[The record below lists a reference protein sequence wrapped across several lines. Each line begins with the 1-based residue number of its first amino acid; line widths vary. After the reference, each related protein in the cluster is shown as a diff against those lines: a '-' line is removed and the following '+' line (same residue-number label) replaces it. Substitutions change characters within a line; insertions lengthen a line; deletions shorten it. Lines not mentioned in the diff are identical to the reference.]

1 MQKVR
6 VPLTNFKYGEVS
18 PSLYSRTDT
27 ELYNQSAQRVENF
40 FLRAEG
46 GVIKRPALEKIYQ
59 FADITVDGTKV
70 QQARL
75 LPFIFSDDEQYI
87 VSLEHQ
93 KVRVFLLSPTTGAVS
108 LTATIT
114 QDVNS
119 QTLKFDHDY
128 LHEYTFA
135 QAGDVMFI
143 CHPLFMPQ
151 QLIRTSL
158 STFQVE
164 PFVFDQRSDNK
175 EVYQPYFSFQKSG
188 VTLDP
193 SATSG
198 SGVTLTTSSAYWDTS
213 SPSKHIGTTIRYNG
227 AEIEITGVTSST
239 VATGDILDALTV
251 KLDVAPFRTEQGSA
265 NVEVTM
271 VNHGL
276 SVGDSIVIAGS
287 ATVGGIAN
295 TNLNGT
301 RSVASIVDDDRF
313 VFAAAASATGSED
326 GGGTPKIQSHAPI
339 TSWDEQSFSSLRG
352 FPAAVTFHE
361 NRLVFAGTVAQPDA
375 IFMSKSGKYY
385 NFDVGTAADNDSIQV
400 TASIGEINQI
410 RHVVSNR
417 DLQVFTASS
426 EMYLPAFQNQPM
438 TPTNVQVRRQTSF
451 GSGFERPVVFDG
463 ATVFTQKGGAIVRE
477 FLFSDSEAAYVA
489 SPISTVS
496 SHLIKTPIEQNVFN
510 GALNRS
516 ESYLF
521 ITNADGTIAVF
532 NSNRAENRAGWTE
545 FTCAGTFV
553 STCTI
558 DDRVFANVVFDIGG
572 AEKHVLCEF
581 VADKNTDM
589 STVYSG
595 TAGVFDVS
603 ADFNNNSIVQ
613 VVDGNN
619 YIGQFTVTSGNVD
632 VSSVDNSLSSAE
644 IGFGF
649 DVTLTTNPID
659 VTIAG
664 GPVTGIPR
672 GITSV
677 FLDLNNTLSVKVN
690 DTNLIIRNVTD
701 DLSKQQQPFTGKHE
715 FRLLGYSADPQVT
728 ITQSAPLPLQVN
740 GLIAELVF

>member
-59 FADITVDGTKV
+59 FDITVDGTKV

-75 LPFIFSDDEQYI
+75 LPFIFSDDEQYV

-93 KVRVFLLSPTTGAVS
+93 KVRVFLINPTTGAVA
-108 LTATIT
+108 LTATLT
-114 QDVNS
+114 QDINS
-119 QTLKFDHDY
+119 QTLKFDHDFI
-128 LHEYTFA
+128 HEYTFA

-143 CHPLFMPQ
+143 CHPTFMPQ

-158 STFQVE
+158 SSFQVE
-164 PFVFDQRSDNK
+164 PFVFDQKSDNK
-175 EVYQPYFSFQKSG
+175 QIYQPYFNFQKSG
-188 VTLDP
+188 VTLDV
-193 SATSG
+193 SKTSG
-198 SGVTLTTSSAYWDTS
+198 TGATLTTGSAYWDTS

-227 AEIEITGVTSST
+227 AEIEITGVTNST
-239 VATGDILDALTV
+239 VATGDILDTLTV
-251 KLDVAPFRTEQGSA
+251 SLDVAPFKTEQGSA

-276 SVGDSIVIAGS
+276 SVGDSIVIAGA

-301 RSVASIVDDDRF
+301 RSVSAITDDDRF
-313 VFAAAASATGSED
+313 VFAAAANATGSED
-326 GGGTPKIQSHAPI
+326 GGGAPKVQSHAPI
-339 TSWDEQSFSSLRG
+339 TTWDEQSFSSLRG
-352 FPAAVTFHE
+352 FPAAVAFHE

-375 IFMSKSGKYY
+375 IFLSKSGKYY

-451 GSGFERPVVFDG
+451 GSGFQRPVVFDG

-477 FLFSDSEAAYVA
+477 FLFSDGEAAYVA

-532 NSNRAENRAGWTE
+532 NSNRAEKRAGWTE
-545 FTCAGTFV
+545 FTCAGTFI

-558 DDRVFANVVFDIGG
+558 DDRVFANVVFDIGA

-581 VADKNTDM
+581 VATKNTDM

-603 ADFNNNSIVQ
+603 ANFNNNSIVQ
-613 VVDGNN
+613 VIDGNN
-619 YIGQFTVTSGNVD
+619 YIGEFTVTSGNVD
-632 VSSVDNSLSSAE
+632 VSAVDNTLTTVE
-644 IGFGF
+644 IGFNF
-649 DVTLTTNPID
+649 NVTLTTNPID
-659 VTIAG
+659 APIAG
-664 GPVTGIPR
+664 GPLTGIPR
-672 GITSV
+672 GVTSV
-677 FLDLNNTLSVKVN
+677 FVDLNNTLSVKVN

-701 DLSKQQQPFTGKHE
+701 DLSLQQQPFTGKHE

-728 ITQSAPLPLQVN
+728 ITQSAPLPLQIN